1 VGAAASVGCATAG
14 SGVAAGAGA
23 AGAAH
28 AVRSVLIIINSA
40 NREWADFFITSYL
53 SLFAE
58 ELSCA

>member
-1 VGAAASVGCATAG
+1 VAG
-14 SGVAAGAGA
+14 SGVAAGACA

-28 AVRSVLIIINSA
+28 AVRSMLIIINSA